1 LTACWPLMASA
12 QRAPAF
18 AAAQTQTQKE
28 EDEAASLPP
37 IPPGLAPTPE
47 QDTPPTVQA
56 QPEEEDTAPTPPDQ
70 QTTPEEV
77 AEAAEQASKL
87 AKTTENQAADEEDEG
102 PPPRELRSIFGENT
116 AEHSGFG
123 KAMERAYEDK
133 DLRPKRRVEVWQRRD
148 PLKPRPPGNQAMP
161 DLGWLSAII
170 GFIGEYGLWFL
181 FGVLL
186 LMLAL
191 TARYWWP
198 WLRGIAMPSAPEPIA
213 IEVKAAEHN
222 EPLPPNIA
230 ESARR
235 LWREGQP
242 RRALALLYRA
252 SVEAMVARAG
262 THLPPGATEAE
273 CLRVSRRMPEADDR
287 SVFQRMVSIWQYAA
301 YGQRLP
307 DEADFENILQNLI
320 QRFGWRA

>member
-1 LTACWPLMASA
+1 MASA
-12 QRAPAF
+12 QQSPREQALPAS
-18 AAAQTQTQKE
+18 QTPPE
-28 EDEAASLPP
+28 EDDAPPLPP
-37 IPPGLAPTPE
+37 IPSTLPPTLSPTPE
-47 QDTPPTVQA
+47 QEPPPGLQA
-56 QPEEEDTAPTPPDQ
+56 QPAEEEDNAQATSGQ
-70 QTTPEEV
+70 ETTPKEID
-77 AEAAEQASKL
+77 EAAEQA
-87 AKTTENQAADEEDEG
+87 AASATIAGDHATDEEDEG
-102 PPPRELRSIFGENT
+102 PPPRELSTIFGENT
-116 AEHSGFG
+116 AEHGGFG
-123 KAMERAYEDK
+123 KAVERAYEDK

-148 PLKPRPPGNQAMP
+148 PLKPRPPGEQTMP
-161 DLGWLSAII
+161 ELGWLTAII
-170 GFIGEYGLWFL
+170 AFIGEYGLWFL

-191 TARYWWP
+191 TARYWLP
-198 WLRGIAMPSAPEPIA
+198 WLRGIAMPGAPEPVA

-252 SVEAMVARAG
+252 SVEAMVTRAG

-287 SVFQRMVSIWQYAA
+287 TAFQQMVRVWQYAA

-307 DEADFENILQNLI
+307 DEADFESVLQSLI
-320 QRFGWRA
+320 ERFGWRT